1 VKTYVIAYLSAG
13 LVFLLV
19 DAGWL
24 YLTSERLYRP
34 LIGHL
39 LADKFNPVPAVL
51 FYLIYVLG
59 IVVFAVAPALKAGH
73 WATASLYGACLGFVA
88 YATYDLTNQATLRN
102 WPVALT
108 IVDCAWGTLLTSASA
123 TAAFFIT
130 RTINTSNITP

>member
-1 VKTYVIAYLSAG
+1 MKTYIVAYLFAG
-13 LVFLLV
+13 LVFFLV

-24 YLTSERLYRP
+24 YLASDRLYRP

-39 LADKFNPVPAVL
+39 LADKFDPIPAVL

-59 IVVFAVAPALKAGH
+59 IVIFAVAPALKGGH
-73 WATASLYGACLGFVA
+73 WATASLYGACLGLVA

-108 IVDCAWGTLLTSASA
+108 IVDCIWGTLLTSVSA
-123 TAAFFIT
+123 TAAFFAT
-130 RTINTSNITP
+130 RAINADNIAT